1 MYRISSL
8 DERRGFYEKEFSVSK
23 VKSWFKK
30 NKIPFPQLCAVDAGS
45 ETGILID
52 KKLKGSMLYFPFS
65 KLWQKVLKYIPE
77 DVYYDRSVYKNPAK
91 ALRTLNFNNKLGQEL
106 VFDVD
111 TDNIPCKFHKKELVC
126 DICLR
131 KALGFA
137 KKIKKILL
145 KEFKRVE
152 IVYSGRGFHVH
163 VFDKKAY
170 SLDNKQRQKYNKK
183 FVRFPI
189 DPLVSRG
196 NIRLIRMPFSLNSL
210 VSRIV
215 TPLDDK
221 NRLNNKTIPKF
232 LKN

>member
-131 KALGFA
+131 KALGFD

-183 FVRFPI
+183 FFRFPI
-189 DPLVSRG
+189 DPWVSGG

-210 VSRIV
+210 VSIIV